1 MSSKTDTRLTSRQ
14 RLARGLTY
22 STVGPVDVTR
32 GALGIG
38 AQSAAAT
45 VSGLRRAYRH
55 SQLRRELTAAQ
66 ETVSRELVAAQETI
80 GRELAAAGDVVTG
93 LPQALQDA
101 RTANHRGKRPWLV
114 AVVVGTV
121 VVAGGAVA
129 FSVIRRSS
137 RPKPPS
143 TLPPSVQ
150 VDPKP

>member
-1 MSSKTDTRLTSRQ
+1 MSSKTDTRLSSRQ

-45 VSGLRRAYRH
+45 VGGLRRAYRH
-55 SQLRRELTAAQ
+55 SQLRRELAAAQ
-66 ETVSRELVAAQETI
+66 DTVSRELVAAQETI
-80 GRELAAAGDVVTG
+80 ARELAAAGDVVTG

-101 RTANHRGKRPWLV
+101 RSRRSRRPWLV
-114 AVVVGTV
+114 AAAVGTV
-121 VVAGGAVA
+121 VVGGAVA
-129 FSVIRRSS
+129 FSVIRRSA
-137 RPKPPS
+137 RPQPPS

>member
-38 AQSAAAT
+38 AQSVAAT
-45 VSGLRRAYRH
+45 ANGLRRAYRS
-55 SQLRRELTAAQ
+55 SQLRRELAAAQ

-80 GRELAAAGDVVTG
+80 GRELAAASEVVAG
-93 LPQALQDA
+93 LPQTLKDA
-101 RTANHRGKRPWLV
+101 RTPKRRRPWLL
-114 AVVVGTV
+114 AAAVGTV
-121 VVAGGAVA
+121 VVGGAVA

-137 RPKPPS
+137 RPEPS
-143 TLPPSVQ
+143 PLPPSVQ